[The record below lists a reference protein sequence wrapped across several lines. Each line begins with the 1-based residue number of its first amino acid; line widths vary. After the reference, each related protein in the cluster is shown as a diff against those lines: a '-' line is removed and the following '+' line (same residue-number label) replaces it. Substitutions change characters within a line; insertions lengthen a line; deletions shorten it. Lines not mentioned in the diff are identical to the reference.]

1 MVKMTSD
8 RPLLVNGEAGTEFE
22 TDEQHAKEL
31 ELKGFAV
38 RVQGKGAAASL
49 VSAEGGPSTDTTE
62 ASAPAPARSARRA
75 SNKAS

>member
-1 MVKMTSD
+1 MIKMTSA

-22 TDEQHAKEL
+22 TDEQHAREL

-38 RVQGKGAAASL
+38 RVQGEGGAAAPR
-49 VSAEGGPSTDTTE
+49 SAESGTSTDTAA
-62 ASAPAPARSARRA
+62 ASAPARTSRRA